1 MCGRLFVFI
10 GTQKIIG
17 VHVIICFKWKML
29 FIMFLRDMSILSVEL
44 WNLLFETDCIYQAVC
59 QSSFCD
65 IYLILE
71 LSHVFKTVFT
81 IHVATH

>member
-10 GTQKIIG
+10 GTHKIIG
-17 VHVIICFKWKML
+17 VHVIICFKWKMS

-44 WNLLFETDCIYQAVC
+44 WNLLFETDCIYQTVC

-71 LSHVFKTVFT
+71 LNPVFKTVFT